1 MVALIFNLSEEDE
14 EDKKTIREIVEK
26 LIPKFP
32 KDKREKAK
40 RILNQLVAETK
51 VIYYCQEGY
60 IQTSLQLIELTISAT
75 TFICFYHLH
84 LFSSVF
90 TIRTHIH

>member
-1 MVALIFNLSEEDE
+1 MID
-14 EDKKTIREIVEK
+14 K
-26 LIPKFP
+26 LIPNFP

-40 RILNQLVAETK
+40 QILYQLVAETK
-51 VIYYCQEGY
+51 VIYYCHKGY

-90 TIRTHIH
+90 TIRIHIH

>member
-32 KDKREKAK
+32 KEKREKAK
-40 RILNQLVAETK
+40 QILYQLVAETK
-51 VIYYCQEGY
+51 VISYCNKL
-60 IQTSLQLIELTISAT
+60 SQLITIN
-75 TFICFYHLH
+75 
-84 LFSSVF
+84 
-90 TIRTHIH
+90 